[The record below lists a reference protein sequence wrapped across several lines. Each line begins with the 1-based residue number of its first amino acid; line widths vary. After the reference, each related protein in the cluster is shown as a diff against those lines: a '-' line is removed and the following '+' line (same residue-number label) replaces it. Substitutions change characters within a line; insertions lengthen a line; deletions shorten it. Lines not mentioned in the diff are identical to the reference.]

1 MATKWHKMTQKSQ
14 EGIKTDD
21 LIIKEANRE
30 QKKRKRIKDDH
41 NSKQNHQKRGEMT
54 IQ

>member
-1 MATKWHKMTQKSQ
+1 MTQKSQ

-21 LIIKEANRE
+21 LVIKEANRE
-30 QKKRKRIKDDH
+30 QKKRKGIKDDH

-54 IQ
+54 IK